1 MLTQPQTLDVNN
13 RLSTLLRAVGLSTLF
28 KAVYLCLEMSS
39 LSSSGCGNVV
49 LVVTKL
55 AHPSCLEKAKAK
67 AKRRTK
73 GKEAMK
79 KKKPT
84 ASMLILQAIHV
95 LGLTEAAP
103 GGGGVADESVKKL
116 IPHTVL
122 SPSSWATTIQRMR
135 NKGDLAPRQPE
146 PGGDCLMDGS
156 SSSASHR
163 TYIRTRLHGC
173 THIHTSLL
181 PRCRQHF
188 AGDEA
193 T

>member
-1 MLTQPQTLDVNN
+1 
-13 RLSTLLRAVGLSTLF
+13 
-28 KAVYLCLEMSS
+28 MSS

-55 AHPSCLEKAKAK
+55 AHPPCLEKAKAK

-146 PGGDCLMDGS
+146 PNDKLLRITEAGKRKLGLEFVGIQTNDMVLKKYLLKLTTLESLKQVIEILSDGAAH
-156 SSSASHR
+156 SADEIMHR
-163 TYIRTRLHGC
+163 
-173 THIHTSLL
+173 
-181 PRCRQHF
+181 
-188 AGDEA
+188 
-193 T
+193 